1 MKIRN
6 IIIGTYDKIVR
17 PIFDKDLA
25 VILKLKNKQ
34 YPFEAETDEAHLVR
48 SLKWLTLANEKVGGQ
63 GFPSKFSIV
72 AKYGLG
78 QPYPE
83 VTGYTL
89 CTLLAILR
97 NKPLAGFDYSMIE
110 KLIKN
115 SCDFLMKIQ
124 FPGGAFTGGSKGM
137 ANFGQP
143 SIFNTGQ
150 IVLGL
155 ADVYETIT
163 DSQQEILKEINPELI
178 KKSLLRAS
186 EFLMGEIDS
195 DGSFK
200 IEHTFLKSKR
210 AYYARAAYG
219 LLRAGIVLKR
229 EDFILGSK
237 KFFDYVLTLQEESGW
252 IRNWGFED
260 KFAVLHTI
268 AYTLRGLSEAYIYF
282 KDEKY
287 GQAVKKGLEFLL
299 SCGKDNFSYPDLL
312 PSHYDKDKNIVNDLC
327 LTGLSQMA
335 IVLKKYDSV
344 VKTKEY
350 EPLFGAIIAA
360 TKRFQN
366 RGFKNELLN
375 GLMPASWPIN
385 GRYKPYSFIEWGTKF
400 FMDSI
405 LLSMGLDSQQIKG

>member
-1 MKIRN
+1 MLIINKILYLYN
-6 IIIGTYDKIVR
+6 VKIKPWFDNDAAIIFRMNKEKYPFALVANESHLINGIKWL
-17 PIFDKDLA
+17 DLA
-25 VILKLKNKQ
+25 NIKMKG
-34 YPFEAETDEAHLVR
+34 
-48 SLKWLTLANEKVGGQ
+48 S
-63 GFPSKFSIV
+63 GFPSKFSI
-72 AKYGLG
+72 AEKYGLG

-97 NKPLAGFDYSMIE
+97 NKPLAGFDYLIIE

-124 FPGGAFTGGSKGM
+124 FSSGAFTGGSKGM

-163 DSQQEILKEINPELI
+163 SSQQEILKEIDPELI

-237 KFFDYVLTLQEESGW
+237 KFFDYVLTLQEKTVGYA
-252 IRNWGFED
+252 IGD
-260 KFAVLHTI
+260 LKTI
-268 AYTLRGLSEAYIYF
+268 S
-282 KDEKY
+282 
-287 GQAVKKGLEFLL
+287 L
-299 SCGKDNFSYPDLL
+299 SC
-312 PSHYDKDKNIVNDLC
+312 I
-327 LTGLSQMA
+327 
-335 IVLKKYDSV
+335 
-344 VKTKEY
+344 
-350 EPLFGAIIAA
+350 
-360 TKRFQN
+360 R
-366 RGFKNELLN
+366 
-375 GLMPASWPIN
+375 
-385 GRYKPYSFIEWGTKF
+385 
-400 FMDSI
+400 
-405 LLSMGLDSQQIKG
+405 